1 MTQTVRFRAPS
12 LAASLLLVFGSC
24 TPQIP
29 ETVSPVDVAGNAAD
43 EPPDMEG
50 PRRLRTCLPGTA
62 DCDREPAN
70 DCEVVLADDPKN
82 CGECGVQCALPH
94 AEPGCLGGTCRIV
107 SCSPGYCDSD
117 ADPDNGCET
126 AAKTCPRAP

>member
-1 MTQTVRFRAPS
+1 VTQIARFGVPS
-12 LAASLLLVFGSC
+12 LAASLLLVLGSC

-29 ETVSPVDVAGNAAD
+29 ETVSPVDVASNAAD

-62 DCDREPAN
+62 DCDSDPAN
-70 DCEVVLADDPKN
+70 DCEVVLAGDLKN
-82 CGECGVQCALPH
+82 CGACGVQCAAPH
-94 AEPGCLGGTCRIV
+94 AEPACLGGTCRIV
-107 SCSPGYCDSD
+107 SCSPGYCDRD

-126 AAKTCPRAP
+126 AAKTCPPAA